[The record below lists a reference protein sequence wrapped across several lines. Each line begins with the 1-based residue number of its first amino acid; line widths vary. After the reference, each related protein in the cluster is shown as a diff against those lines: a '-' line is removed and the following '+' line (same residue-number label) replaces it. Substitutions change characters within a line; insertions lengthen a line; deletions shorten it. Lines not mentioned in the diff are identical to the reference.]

1 LFGAYTSGR
10 RLSKN
15 PERFMPEIIQQL
27 DPNLPLL
34 GDPGALDAAHKEVVM
49 IPGAL
54 VRLEMFSATRAWS
67 HTGVARVYL
76 PFPGLDG
83 RPLAPKLEIED
94 AAMQIAAFAAQRPGK
109 AYRLLGYSTGGPIA
123 IRAAEQMQGDVR
135 VAALASAVERAGGL
149 ESMQR
154 IARDVLAAAVRVR
167 SVRRRVVWREYFKVL
182 LFGPAVL
189 RDKALAARAEEL
201 MAGHL
206 PRMVYPDRDLL
217 AAHSDDLRRWRLPPR
232 RRLQPD
238 RLAFFAG
245 AADPVFSLAQTEAFA
260 QAFGAA
266 PVTSYPGHGHL
277 PFMTHPKVFEDI
289 RAYLD
294 LDRA

>member
-1 LFGAYTSGR
+1 LEGKA
-10 RLSKN
+10 
-15 PERFMPEIIQQL
+15 FMLENIQQV
-27 DPNLPLL
+27 DPALPLL
-34 GDPGALDAAHKEVVM
+34 GDPVAVDAAPTVVVM

-54 VRLEMFSATRAWS
+54 ARLEMFSATRTWA
-67 HTGVARVYL
+67 HPGVALVYL

-83 RPLAPKLEIED
+83 RPLAPKLRIED
-94 AAMQIAAFAAQRPGK
+94 TARQIAAFAAQRPGK

-123 IRAAEQMQGDVR
+123 IRAAEQMGGDVR
-135 VAALASAVERAGGL
+135 VAALASAVERAGGFT
-149 ESMQR
+149 SMQR
-154 IARDVLAAAVRVR
+154 ITRDVLAAACRVR

-189 RDKALAARAEEL
+189 QDETLAARADAL
-201 MAGHL
+201 LGAHL

-217 AAHSDDLRRWRLPPR
+217 AAHSDDLRRWRLPPG

-277 PFMTHPKVFEDI
+277 PFITHPKVFEDI
-289 RAYLD
+289 RAYFD
-294 LDRA
+294 LTRA